1 MPNLNDD
8 FKNQNQST
16 KADADKTRETDQAEW
31 DDLEKEKKKKKAQ
44 PNFFENVFDRIQR
57 FSDRV
62 NQFIDRTHKRVLQFF
77 DNWIEGTKN
86 MRKNSNAFFDRMIER
101 NEGRIKRMQ
110 ERLTRMAERVR
121 RFNESLQRF
130 EDKVLGRKTK
140 NTEQAEIKVEDEPLK
155 TEQTEIKAEEEP
167 IQQPVQP
174 EAEKEKTLEEIM
186 KTNPIKQ
193 TAPEFERYL
202 KALSAQ
208 KDGKPVEKA
217 LESGEAKDYYEAVAQ
232 EMEASVAD
240 KILASAPDEAK
251 PAERE
256 AFMKK
261 QKPIVASMTAKLRPL
276 LQKGSNS
283 NLINSYFAARDG
295 EAPSA
300 DLDTMKKKLQTA
312 AATMANSGVN
322 SYLQSAQ
329 KQNEATKQKTPPT
342 TQVQMKL
349 QVKKEQGGHTM

>member
-1 MPNLNDD
+1 
-8 FKNQNQST
+8 
-16 KADADKTRETDQAEW
+16 
-31 DDLEKEKKKKKAQ
+31 
-44 PNFFENVFDRIQR
+44 
-57 FSDRV
+57 
-62 NQFIDRTHKRVLQFF
+62 
-77 DNWIEGTKN
+77 
-86 MRKNSNAFFDRMIER
+86 
-101 NEGRIKRMQ
+101 
-110 ERLTRMAERVR
+110 
-121 RFNESLQRF
+121 
-130 EDKVLGRKTK
+130 
-140 NTEQAEIKVEDEPLK
+140 
-155 TEQTEIKAEEEP
+155 
-167 IQQPVQP
+167 
-174 EAEKEKTLEEIM
+174 
-186 KTNPIKQ
+186 
-193 TAPEFERYL
+193 
-202 KALSAQ
+202 
-208 KDGKPVEKA
+208 
-217 LESGEAKDYYEAVAQ
+217 
-232 EMEASVAD
+232 MEASVAD